1 MKNTD
6 STQRVV
12 AKGLLHPALPVFIF
26 SLFLLLALGL
36 RFGQSQQDSR
46 QIQAHLNTEAEIMAN
61 NLQREFNILLLGLRR
76 SADRLHFNGGITE
89 AQWRND
95 ARNYLQD
102 FRVYQAIEWIDR
114 DFYIRWIEQSKDWPE
129 LVGYKVAFNVERV
142 QALKSA
148 MLTGNV
154 DVSGVIP
161 LYQGGRGIVVYA
173 PVGTGDDNNGLIGG
187 VFQVDLLVQTLLN
200 SRALALFQ
208 VDIYEDGKL
217 ESQLNPSLPISS
229 EFSSK
234 IALDLPT
241 IDWSLTL
248 RPSHTWV
255 QNQRSPW
262 AWLTLASLLT
272 LGLVISVATLLAQ
285 GILSRNQ
292 ALLKTRSQLD
302 REIAQ
307 RSAIQQDLARLEST
321 DPLTGL
327 ANRRFFMDDLSYTLS
342 MAERK
347 SRQVALIML
356 GLDRFQMLNDSLG
369 HQVGDEILSRVA
381 ERLSGL
387 ADERIMVAY
396 AGGDEFLICQQQVTA
411 VDDVIHLLGRVKQT
425 FAQPFGLPGNPL
437 QITATMGVAVYPQS
451 GPDAETLLR
460 NTDIALYRA
469 KQQARNSYQFYTEGM
484 QEREVLRLELEKDLS
499 LALSNNEFVLYYQPQ
514 LNLHSNRIDNV
525 EALIRWQHPRRGLLT
540 PGEFIPLAEESGR
553 ITDIGRW
560 VVTAACNQL
569 SEWRGTPYQNLQIA
583 VNLSGRELENS
594 DLLDYVQSALAT
606 TGVAPQQLEI
616 ELTEE
621 IFVSNIHHNL
631 DQLKRL
637 RQLGVRLAIDDFGV
651 GYSSLSYL
659 KDFPIDL
666 LKIDRSFIT
675 QVTER
680 QDDATITSAIIN
692 LAHNLGIQVVAEGV
706 ETTSQ
711 LSFLRQQGCDV
722 AQGYLISRPIPA
734 DQLEQWLKPRHAE
747 NPL

>member
-26 SLFLLLALGL
+26 FLFLLLAL
-36 RFGQSQQDSR
+36 
-46 QIQAHLNTEAEIMAN
+46 
-61 NLQREFNILLLGLRR
+61 
-76 SADRLHFNGGITE
+76 
-89 AQWRND
+89 
-95 ARNYLQD
+95 
-102 FRVYQAIEWIDR
+102 
-114 DFYIRWIEQSKDWPE
+114 
-129 LVGYKVAFNVERV
+129 
-142 QALKSA
+142 
-148 MLTGNV
+148 
-154 DVSGVIP
+154 
-161 LYQGGRGIVVYA
+161 
-173 PVGTGDDNNGLIGG
+173 
-187 VFQVDLLVQTLLN
+187 LN
-200 SRALALFQ
+200 SLTLALFQ
-208 VDIYEDGKL
+208 VNIYEDGKL
-217 ESQLNPSLPISS
+217 ESQLNPSLPISD
-229 EFSSK
+229 EFNSK

-241 IDWSLTL
+241 MDWGLTL

-255 QNQRSPW
+255 QNQRSPLP
-262 AWLTLASLLT
+262 WLTLASLLV
-272 LGLVISVATLLAQ
+272 LGLAISVATLLTQ
-285 GILSRNQ
+285 EILRRNQ

-302 REIAQ
+302 QEIAQ
-307 RSAIQQDLARLEST
+307 HRAIQQDLARLEST

-327 ANRRFFMDDLSYTLS
+327 ANRRFFIDDLAFTLS

-369 HQVGDEILSRVA
+369 HQVGDEVLVKVA

-411 VDDVIHLLGRVKQT
+411 VDDVIHLLSRVQRV
-425 FAQPFGLPGNPL
+425 FAQPFSLPGNPL

-469 KQQARNSYQFYTEGM
+469 KKQARNSYQFYNEGM
-484 QEREVLRLELEKDLS
+484 QERKLLRLELEKDLS

-514 LNLHSNRIDNV
+514 LNLHKNRIVNV
-525 EALIRWQHPRRGLLT
+525 EALIRWQHPRRGLLA

-583 VNLSGRELENS
+583 VNLSGCELGNP
-594 DLLDYVQSALAT
+594 DLLDYVQSALAA

-616 ELTEE
+616 ELAEE

-680 QDDATITSAIIN
+680 QDDATITSAVIN

-706 ETTSQ
+706 ETTDQ
-711 LSFLRQQGCDV
+711 LSFLRQHGCDI

-734 DQLEQWLKPRHAE
+734 DQLDQWLKPYNAE
-747 NPL
+747 NPI

>member
-12 AKGLLHPALPVFIF
+12 AKGLLHPVLPVFIF
-26 SLFLLLALGL
+26 FLFLLLALGL

-46 QIQAHLNTEAEIMAN
+46 QIQAHLDTEAEIMAG
-61 NLQREFNILLLGLRR
+61 NLQREFNALLLSLRR
-76 SADRLHFNGGITE
+76 NADRLHANSAISE
-89 AQWRND
+89 AQWRRD
-95 ARNYLQD
+95 ARNHLQD
-102 FRVYQAIEWIDR
+102 FEIYEAIERIDS
-114 DFYIRWIEQSKDWPE
+114 DFYIRWIEPPQDRPKRRD
-129 LVGYKVAFNVERV
+129 YNVAFDAERL

-148 MLTGNV
+148 TLTGNV
-154 DVSGVIP
+154 DVSGIIP
-161 LYQGGRGIVVYA
+161 LYQGGKGIVAYA
-173 PVGTGDDNNGLIGG
+173 PVGTGDDNNGFIGG
-187 VFQVDLLVQTLLN
+187 VFQVDVLVQTLLN

-217 ESQLNPSLPISS
+217 ESQLKPSLPISYAFNS
-229 EFSSK
+229 E

-241 IDWSLTL
+241 MNWSLTL
-248 RPSHTWV
+248 RPSQTWV

-262 AWLTLASLLT
+262 AWLTLAIILT
-272 LGLVISVATLLAQ
+272 LGLVVSVATLLAQ
-285 GILSRNQ
+285 EILRRNQ

-302 REIAQ
+302 QEIAQ

-327 ANRRFFMDDLSYTLS
+327 ANRRFFMDDLAYTLS

-369 HQVGDEILSRVA
+369 HQVGDEILSMVA
-381 ERLSGL
+381 GRLSSL

-396 AGGDEFLICQQQVTA
+396 AGGDEFLICQQKVTA
-411 VDDVIHLLGRVKQT
+411 VDDVIHLLGQVKQA
-425 FAQPFGLPGNPL
+425 FAQPFDLPGNPL
-437 QITATMGVAVYPQS
+437 QMTATMGVAIYPQS

-469 KQQARNSYQFYTEGM
+469 KQQARNSYQFYTDGM
-484 QEREVLRLELEKDLS
+484 QEQEVLRLELEKDLS

-514 LNLHSNRIDNV
+514 LNLHSNRIDKV
-525 EALIRWQHPRRGLLT
+525 EALIRWQHPRRGLLA

-583 VNLSGRELENS
+583 VNLSGRELDNP
-594 DLLDYVQSALAT
+594 DLLDFIQLALAT

-631 DQLKRL
+631 NQLKRL

-659 KDFPIDL
+659 KNFPIDL

-706 ETTSQ
+706 ENTCQ
-711 LSFLRQQGCDV
+711 LSFLRQRGCDV
-722 AQGYLISRPIPA
+722 AQGYLISHPIPA
-734 DQLEQWLKPRHAE
+734 DQLEHWLTPQYAE

>member
-1 MKNTD
+1 MKNIG

-46 QIQAHLNTEAEIMAN
+46 QIQANLDTEAEIMAN

-89 AQWRND
+89 GQWRSD
-95 ARNYLQD
+95 ARSYLQD

-114 DFYIRWIEQSKDWPE
+114 DFFIRWIEPSNEWPE
-129 LVGYKVAFNVERV
+129 LVGYNVAFNNERV
-142 QALKSA
+142 QALNRA
-148 MLTGNV
+148 VRTGNS
-154 DVSGVIP
+154 DVSGIIS
-161 LYQGGRGIVVYA
+161 LYQGGKGIVAYA
-173 PVGTGDDNNGLIGG
+173 PVGTGNDNNGFIGG

-200 SRALALFQ
+200 SRTLELFQ
-208 VDIYEDGKL
+208 VNIYEHGKL
-217 ESQLNPSLPISS
+217 ESQLNPLLPISD
-229 EFSSK
+229 EFNSK
-234 IALDLPT
+234 ITLDLPT
-241 IDWSLTL
+241 MDWSLTL
-248 RPSHTWV
+248 RPSHKWV
-255 QNQRSPW
+255 QEQRSPW
-262 AWLTLASLLT
+262 PWLTLASLLII
-272 LGLVISVATLLAQ
+272 GLVISAATLLAQ
-285 GILSRNQ
+285 EILRRNQ

-302 REIAQ
+302 QEIAQ
-307 RSAIQQDLARLEST
+307 RRAIQQDLARLEST

-327 ANRRFFMDDLSYTLS
+327 ANRRFFMDDLAYTLS
-342 MAERK
+342 MAGRK

-387 ADERIMVAY
+387 VDERIMVAY

-411 VDDVIHLLGRVKQT
+411 VDEVIHLLARVQQI
-425 FAQPFGLPGNPL
+425 FAEPFSLPDNSL

-451 GPDAETLLR
+451 GPDAEALLR
-460 NTDIALYRA
+460 NTDIALCRA
-469 KQQARNSYQFYTEGM
+469 KKQARNSYQFYTEGM

-514 LNLHSNRIDNV
+514 LNLHNNRIDNV
-525 EALIRWQHPRRGLLT
+525 EALIRWQHPRRGLLA

-569 SEWRGTPYQNLQIA
+569 SQWRGTPYQNLQIA
-583 VNLSGRELENS
+583 VNLSGRELDNP
-594 DLLDYVQSALAT
+594 DLLDYIQSALAAN
-606 TGVAPQQLEI
+606 GVAPQQLEI

-621 IFVSNIHHNL
+621 IFVRNIHHNL

-680 QDDATITSAIIN
+680 QDDATITSAVIN

-711 LSFLRQQGCDV
+711 LSFLRQHGCDV

-734 DQLEQWLKPRHAE
+734 DQLEQWLKPLHAE